1 MGISSGS
8 DHTPRFFF
16 VTYTP
21 LTFLSGMV
29 RMKYIVLPSRPM
41 PPTASLAFVLRRS
54 SVVRARGHPVLVLS
68 DAQMSCAACRP
79 PTFNSWNDRA
89 KDRVFAAGVS
99 DGMATCASPVTLEGS
114 GAGVPNSNG

>member
-41 PPTASLAFVLRRS
+41 PTTASLAFVLNRS
-54 SVVRARGHPVLVLS
+54 SVLLARVHPELVLS
-68 DAQMSCAACRP
+68 DSQMSCPAYRP
-79 PTFNSWNDRA
+79 PTFNSYNDRA
-89 KDRVFAAGVS
+89 KRS
-99 DGMATCASPVTLEGS
+99 EEHTSELQS
-114 GAGVPNSNG
+114 R